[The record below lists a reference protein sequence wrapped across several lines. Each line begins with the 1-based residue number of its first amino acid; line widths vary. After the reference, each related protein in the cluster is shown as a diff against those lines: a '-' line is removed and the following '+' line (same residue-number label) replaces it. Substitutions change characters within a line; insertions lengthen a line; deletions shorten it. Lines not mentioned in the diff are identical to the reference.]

1 MTICKGNKLLKLYCD
16 FILLFSVHP
25 HILSMLGAI
34 YPHIDC
40 SVIHNIYK
48 RNITFISV
56 RKGRKRDESD
66 SCFSNV

>member
-16 FILLFSVHP
+16 FILTFSVHP

-48 RNITFISV
+48 RNIASISV
-56 RKGRKRDESD
+56 QEGQKKDGSD
-66 SCFSNV
+66 NCFSND